1 MSDGQLYYKR
11 VGYVAIEGADGVM
24 RSYGGGDGLDFK
36 FSGEKVGDIYAQFE
50 VGILGLS
57 AETINDLTIWNPGE
71 AIAASRKIAVYA
83 GYEEGGIEHPLFEG
97 IILEAIPTNPPEM
110 WVNFKCLRFGDE
122 SGDVINPELL
132 KDEKVG
138 KIFNRLAYEFGLN
151 PKWNAISIPYDAK
164 VDFDYSGGKCEVC
177 RKFAEAFGVTVF
189 EEFGI
194 LYAIDNRPQL
204 YPPSGT
210 IIEVSQRTGMLALG
224 NITLAGATIK
234 TRLNDKSGLATW
246 VRLTSEIVPK
256 ANGLYI
262 VVRKKHAGHFR
273 GQEWTTELETI
284 RQGAK
289 V

>member
-1 MSDGQLYYKR
+1 M
-11 VGYVAIEGADGVM
+11 
-24 RSYGGGDGLDFK
+24 
-36 FSGEKVGDIYAQFE
+36 
-50 VGILGLS
+50 
-57 AETINDLTIWNPGE
+57 
-71 AIAASRKIAVYA
+71 
-83 GYEEGGIEHPLFEG
+83 
-97 IILEAIPTNPPEM
+97 
-110 WVNFKCLRFGDE
+110 
-122 SGDVINPELL
+122 
-132 KDEKVG
+132 
-138 KIFNRLAYEFGLN
+138 
-151 PKWNAISIPYDAK
+151 
-164 VDFDYSGGKCEVC
+164 C
-177 RKFAEAFGVTVF
+177 RKFAESFGVIVF

-246 VRLTSEIVPK
+246 VSLTSEIVPK

-262 VVRKKHAGHFR
+262 VVRKKHTGHFR